1 MASITWKRLG
11 MEFLPRASHP
21 DFCTVFHP
29 AVDIL
34 AHLLVLHITLTKA
47 QERVQV
53 GTMDGAE
60 A

>member
-1 MASITWKRLG
+1 
-11 MEFLPRASHP
+11 MELLPRASHP
-21 DFCTVFHP
+21 DFCIVFHP
-29 AVDIL
+29 AVDTL
-34 AHLLVLHITLTKA
+34 AHLSVLHITLTKA